1 MFLFKFI
8 FHQLLVGSQSR
19 RILSTST
26 SIKRFKMNHLISRLA
41 TRSVSQFKDIVRTLS
56 ANNSIL
62 KDGERDEKSTEVDE
76 LGWC

>member
-26 SIKRFKMNHLISRLA
+26 SIKHFKMNHLISRLA

-62 KDGERDEKSTEVDE
+62 KDCERDEKSTEVDE